1 MATRFG
7 NSGRGE
13 ITPGRPSNLDGDLN
27 REKVTTG
34 QPSNQKET
42 NPGQPP
48 RVEGDAG
55 TINDGPE
62 QTEAKSTNLLEL
74 YARLYKPKET
84 FGDDIIQI
92 KKYLGLSNIEIKDG
106 RSLEE
111 QLADLK
117 HFLETAKN
125 IEGTEGLKTI
135 IEIALLYIQLLRKGD
150 NRSQLLAN
158 VVVQIAKELKQDI
171 DK

>member
-1 MATRFG
+1 MATGPFR
-7 NSGRGE
+7 NSGEG
-13 ITPGRPSNLDGDLN
+13 GR
-27 REKVTTG
+27 T
-34 QPSNQKET
+34 
-42 NPGQPP
+42 PGQPP
-48 RVEGDAG
+48 RVEGGAG

-62 QTEAKSTNLLEL
+62 QTEAESTNLLEL

-84 FGDDIIQI
+84 FGDD
-92 KKYLGLSNIEIKDG
+92 LGLSNIEIKDG

>member
-13 ITPGRPSNLDGDLN
+13 ITPGRPSNLDEDLN

-42 NPGQPP
+42 NPGQPS
-48 RVEGDAG
+48 RVEGGAG

-74 YARLYKPKET
+74 YARLYRPKET
-84 FGDDIIQI
+84 FGDGIIQI
-92 KKYLGLSNIEIKDG
+92 EKYLGLSNIEIKDG

-111 QLADLK
+111 QIADLK

>member
-1 MATRFG
+1 MAVEQPRNHNLDEQRTNPDQSSNTG
-7 NSGRGE
+7 LDLDRGQT
-13 ITPGRPSNLDGDLN
+13 TPGQTPQGERG
-27 REKVTTG
+27 
-34 QPSNQKET
+34 
-42 NPGQPP
+42 
-48 RVEGDAG
+48 AG
-55 TINDGPE
+55 AINDGPE

-84 FGDDIIQI
+84 FGDGIIQI
-92 KKYLGLSNIEIKDG
+92 EKYLGLSNIEIKDG

>member
-1 MATRFG
+1 
-7 NSGRGE
+7 
-13 ITPGRPSNLDGDLN
+13 
-27 REKVTTG
+27 
-34 QPSNQKET
+34 
-42 NPGQPP
+42 
-48 RVEGDAG
+48 
-55 TINDGPE
+55 
-62 QTEAKSTNLLEL
+62 
-74 YARLYKPKET
+74 
-84 FGDDIIQI
+84 
-92 KKYLGLSNIEIKDG
+92 LGLSNIEIKDG

>member
-84 FGDDIIQI
+84 FGDGIIQI
-92 KKYLGLSNIEIKDG
+92 EKYLGLSNIEIKDG

-111 QLADLK
+111 QIADLK

>member
-1 MATRFG
+1 MT
-7 NSGRGE
+7 GE
-13 ITPGRPSNLDGDLN
+13 QPHNPGEQRIHP
-27 REKVTTG
+27 V

-48 RVEGDAG
+48 RVEGGAG

-84 FGDDIIQI
+84 FGDGIIQI
-92 KKYLGLSNIEIKDG
+92 EKYLGLSNIEIKDG